1 MAHAQATTQLDPRP
15 SPTDGPGLG
24 EVTPSACYDVCQNAF
39 TVLQQNGGLTPTLCA
54 ATGPFAEY
62 AQSCS
67 SCYRQNGATLN
78 SSSGVGQAIAYCAGD
93 LPSSVPSSAVGSSPA
108 ATTNTARTSYTIP
121 TSWLTHS
128 TTLSVST
135 FTGLIEH
142 GTTTNR
148 VYTLVVDVVVTRSDW
163 TGFRTATAS
172 TGRAPPPTSTG
183 SRGGE
188 SNSGGS
194 QAWIAGPVIGGVVGL
209 AAIAAA
215 TYFLLRRRR
224 CRKQN
229 IIDHDHPQ
237 ETWDGKPELHAD
249 DLPGPPKP
257 FEVSGDSRLPQELD
271 GSAKYYGHQ
280 QRPSEGWGTAELAA
294 NETAAREMH
303 VKSGSQ
309 EMEGEGHIL
318 LGQGHNQQGQGQGH
332 PGGGV

>member
-1 MAHAQATTQLDPRP
+1 MYFH
-15 SPTDGPGLG
+15 SPLG
-24 EVTPSACYDVCQNAF
+24 TILE
-39 TVLQQNGGLTPTLCA
+39 G
-54 ATGPFAEY
+54 
-62 AQSCS
+62 
-67 SCYRQNGATLN
+67 
-78 SSSGVGQAIAYCAGD
+78 GVGVPDNGTSIAN
-93 LPSSVPSSAVGSSPA
+93 LH
-108 ATTNTARTSYTIP
+108 TI
-121 TSWLTHS
+121 
-128 TTLSVST
+128 
-135 FTGLIEH
+135 I
-142 GTTTNR
+142 
-148 VYTLVVDVVVTRSDW
+148 
-163 TGFRTATAS
+163 
-172 TGRAPPPTSTG
+172 
-183 SRGGE
+183 E

-224 CRKQN
+224 RRKQN

-271 GSAKYYGHQ
+271 GSAKYYNQ

-309 EMEGEGHIL
+309 EMEGEGHNL
-318 LGQGHNQQGQGQGH
+318 LGQGHNQQGQGH